1 MSWSS
6 GLTMA
11 PSYPPPG
18 AGTDYPSP
26 TASRRASECF
36 SDMSNSRRGSLAGFA
51 SELEST
57 GQWQSV
63 GSESKGPLAQ
73 FGFLKNLTE
82 KKTTRGLQLQ
92 HNTLGAIL
100 MEAQMVNRQREG
112 APSPTA
118 SLL

>member
-1 MSWSS
+1 M
-6 GLTMA
+6 
-11 PSYPPPG
+11 
-18 AGTDYPSP
+18 
-26 TASRRASECF
+26 
-36 SDMSNSRRGSLAGFA
+36 
-51 SELEST
+51 EST

-92 HNTLGAIL
+92 HNTLGTIL